1 MEDKIPDITNLDTKT
16 IVNTK
21 TNAVKA
27 KVPSAG
33 GLETTFVL
41 INVENKIPNV
51 SNLVI

>member
-1 MEDKIPDITNLDTKT
+1 MEDKIPDITNLATKT

-21 TNAVKA
+21 INEVKA

-33 GLETTFVL
+33 CLETTFAS
-41 INVENKIPNV
+41 INVENKIPYV